1 MSPHPKQRTPGWHSR
16 LEPRGI
22 HKYPFQHHALVFR
35 RGERDWSTQRC
46 FLPTSPSCTRTTL
59 IRRIRVDAAETP
71 IPLQAVPEH
80 IMMNVAATCFAQ
92 HDELADRTFNGEER
106 FNHPDSNIRDTLSVL
121 YLVRSAFALNP
132 SAPRWVIR
140 TTFRG
145 KLFKIP
151 EIKLLLDTGNLHGT
165 AGVVPKIGGWYGA
178 VSAPQT
184 FPQADLA
191 GDGEF
196 SEVVGPAGNPL
207 MSKVFSNRCSL
218 PTFGTRSRLFL
229 GRRHRPLAYPERE
242 SPTPLPVANH

>member
-1 MSPHPKQRTPGWHSR
+1 MTIPHPKQERLAGTP
-16 LEPRGI
+16 
-22 HKYPFQHHALVFR
+22 
-35 RGERDWSTQRC
+35 DWS
-46 FLPTSPSCTRTTL
+46 LVASINTL
-59 IRRIRVDAAETP
+59 FNTMRFVQAWRKGLVDTVLFSTNFTLVHQDDPYQKIRVDAAETP

-106 FNHPDSNIRDTLSVL
+106 FNHPDSNIRDMLSVL

-178 VSAPQT
+178 VMLLRHSHKLISPETAN
-184 FPQADLA
+184 FLKSWDL
-191 GDGEF
+191 
-196 SEVVGPAGNPL
+196 
-207 MSKVFSNRCSL
+207 R
-218 PTFGTRSRLFL
+218 
-229 GRRHRPLAYPERE
+229 
-242 SPTPLPVANH
+242 